1 MKPLVRALLRWMAIV
16 ATGGCGV
23 WLLVDAVRCGRHLRL
38 DGEWTDVFAVFVPL
52 FSVLRAA
59 PCLATAYFCFRRQYR
74 KIFLVIGIVG
84 GFALFVELQTLPEQL
99 GWFQDM
105 DRLIHREPGYRF
117 LGLPFALLI
126 FLVPILAA
134 AGFYRLCYRLAYPE
148 SRSKTRATRWLVWLG
163 IGVMLP

>member
-1 MKPLVRALLRWMAIV
+1 MKPIVRALLRWVAII
-16 ATGGCGV
+16 ATGGCGA

-38 DGEWTDVFAVFVPL
+38 EGEWADVFAVFVPL

-74 KIFLVIGIVG
+74 KIFLVVGIVG
-84 GFALFVELQTLPEQL
+84 GLILFIELQALPEQL

-105 DRLIHREPGYRF
+105 DRLIHRESGYGSF
-117 LGLPFALLI
+117 GLPFALLM
-126 FLVPILAA
+126 FFVPILAA
-134 AGFYRLCYRLAYPE
+134 AGFYRLCYWLAYPE

-163 IGVMLP
+163 VGVMLP